1 MAYRNDVEA
10 LEARKAALEFEVET
24 QTRERDQAAR
34 LLHDAKLRSLLPVL
48 DNIRIASPCTADWN
62 AMTGDDRVRHCG
74 ACKKDVYNLSSMR
87 RDEAEALIRE
97 KNGDLCARYYQ
108 RGDGTIILAD
118 CTIGKQQQRKRR
130 VIAVGAAAML
140 ASGVALAYKLT
151 RENKPGHR
159 DDDVT
164 AIAGGISVA
173 PTVVMGGQAFA
184 PTSEMPEHDVVMGGA
199 MAPSND
205 VSHEETNTDYRNGM
219 MPHPKHPRH
228 AVPAK
233 GHK

>member
-1 MAYRNDVEA
+1 MRLERTMAYRNDVEA

-24 QTRERDQAAR
+24 KTRERDQAAR

-62 AMTGDDRVRHCG
+62 TMTGDDRVRHCG
-74 ACKKDVYNLSSMR
+74 SCKKDVFNLSSMR

-118 CTIGKQQQRKRR
+118 CTIGKKQRRKRR

-151 RENKPGHR
+151 RDHEATYR
-159 DDDVT
+159 DDG
-164 AIAGGISVA
+164 IAVGGVVDSNA
-173 PTVVMGGQAFA
+173 VMGGIEA
-184 PTSEMPEHDVVMGGA
+184 PPTPEPAPQPAHDKVMLGGL
-199 MAPSND
+199 
-205 VSHEETNTDYRNGM
+205 R
-219 MPHPKHPRH
+219 
-228 AVPAK
+228 
-233 GHK
+233 

>member
-10 LEARKAALEFEVET
+10 LEARKAALEYEVKSKT
-24 QTRERDQAAR
+24 HERDQAAR

-48 DNIRIASPCTADWN
+48 PHIRIASPCTADWN
-62 AMTGDDRVRHCG
+62 TMTGDERVRHCG
-74 ACKKDVYNLSSMR
+74 SCKKDVYNLSSMR

-118 CTIGKQQQRKRR
+118 CTVGKKQQRRRR

-151 RENKPGHR
+151 REQKINATH
-159 DDDVT
+159 DDLT
-164 AIAGGISVA
+164 AIAGGVSIDPHDYPMPSDQRLGQVVA
-173 PTVVMGGQAFA
+173 P
-184 PTSEMPEHDVVMGGA
+184 
-199 MAPSND
+199 
-205 VSHEETNTDYRNGM
+205 
-219 MPHPKHPRH
+219 
-228 AVPAK
+228 VPASVPAS
-233 GHK
+233 GPSEPLEHK

>member
-24 QTRERDQAAR
+24 KTRERDQAAR

-62 AMTGDDRVRHCG
+62 TMTGDERVRHCG
-74 ACKKDVYNLSSMR
+74 SCNKDVFNLSSMR

-118 CTIGKQQQRKRR
+118 CTIGKKQQRKRR
-130 VIAVGAAAML
+130 VIAVGAAALL

-151 RENKPGHR
+151 RENQEQIH
-159 DDDVT
+159 DDHT
-164 AIAGGISVA
+164 
-173 PTVVMGGQAFA
+173 T
-184 PTSEMPEHDVVMGGA
+184 TLGGA
-199 MAPSND
+199 VSFEATYPPPPVEQGQVIMGAMPVPPPQQVSPPAPD
-205 VSHEETNTDYRNGM
+205 QQVMLGGL
-219 MPHPKHPRH
+219 K
-228 AVPAK
+228 
-233 GHK
+233 